1 VQLQGNLFKSKTGP
15 CGLDLVSLNI
25 QRGRDHGLPA
35 YPEWREYCG
44 GYKPKTFEELE
55 PIMDSETVER
65 LRSMYDSVDDIDPY
79 TGLVSET
86 PVTSSGI
93 LGPTATCV
101 IAEQFLRLKKGDRFW
116 YETPQAPQAFTPGNQ
131 YHCLLA
137 KVGIINLFSIASRTT
152 R

>member
-1 VQLQGNLFKSKTGP
+1 
-15 CGLDLVSLNI
+15 
-25 QRGRDHGLPA
+25 
-35 YPEWREYCG
+35 
-44 GYKPKTFEELE
+44 
-55 PIMDSETVER
+55 MDSETVER

>member
-1 VQLQGNLFKSKTGP
+1 M
-15 CGLDLVSLNI
+15 NI

-44 GYKPKTFEELE
+44 GFKPKTFEDLQ

-65 LRSMYDSVDDIDPY
+65 LKAMYDSVDDIDPY
-79 TGLVSET
+79 TGLVSEI
-86 PVTSSGI
+86 PVTTSGI

-116 YETPQAPQAFTPGNQ
+116 YETPQAPQAFTEGNR
-131 YHCLLA
+131 HFHLKA
-137 KVGIINLFSIASRTT
+137 NL
-152 R
+152 

>member
-1 VQLQGNLFKSKTGP
+1 
-15 CGLDLVSLNI
+15 VSLNI

-44 GYKPKTFEELE
+44 GNKPKTFEELE

-65 LRSMYDSVDDIDPY
+65 LRAMYDSVDDIDPY

-86 PVTSSGI
+86 PVTTSGI

-131 YHCLLA
+131 YY
-137 KVGIINLFSIASRTT
+137 LFSATDSFINVFSISSRTT
-152 R
+152 